1 MSTEVSLPGS
11 NGSQPPLILPRPAR
25 ERWQP
30 LRSGLLNLYRYDCE
44 EFWFE
49 QGRMLLRGNNGT
61 GKSRVLALQL
71 PFLLDGEVASHRLE
85 PDGDPAKRIEW
96 NLLMGKHRDRL
107 GYTWLEFGRAEST
120 GQEQYLTI
128 GCGLHAVE
136 GRGAPNRWFFVTSQR
151 IGLDLSLL
159 APGGHAL
166 TREQLIDRVGAHGDV
181 FTTAAAY
188 RAAVNA
194 ALFHLSEHQYSALI
208 GLLIQLRK
216 PQLSRQLDEKALSS
230 ALGEALR
237 PMPAAVITDVAEAF
251 RGLESDRAILET
263 FTAARSAADQ
273 FLVEY
278 RRYAQ
283 IIARRLAIAV
293 RNAHSAYERTMRKL
307 RDSQAEREAADS
319 EHETAKASIGQ
330 LEKEEVAAAAE
341 VQTLRES
348 PQMKS
353 ANELDA
359 ARRIAEAR
367 EGEAKRD
374 VAGHKNAREQRI
386 GLEKELAKA
395 VERADI
401 GTKEFEGQLR
411 RARQAAEVA
420 GLERGHEDVAASL
433 TDSDNVLQMS
443 RDVVD
448 RVTAAKQH
456 LAALVTRMHAASNHI
471 REHNETVGRMQSEYE
486 QAQKTHSART
496 RQLDDAEEA
505 HRAAIER
512 HQAETQTL
520 VEAFRRWQAALT
532 ELTILDSDEIADALT
547 EWCRNVE
554 GRSPVA
560 IAVSAAS
567 EVAARTIASL
577 RADAQQRA
585 KAIDERLTNL
595 VEEREQLVQGRHRP
609 PPTPYTR
616 NPVARE
622 ERPGA
627 PLWRLCD
634 FRERV
639 TSRERAG
646 FEAALESSGLLDAWV
661 LPDGS
666 VLSAT
671 EHDTFILT
679 EAAAP
684 RSDGQRANEVLQP
697 AVDRAE
703 PRAAVIGDDVVNR
716 VLSRIGIG
724 AGNGEVWIAP
734 DGAWRLGPLSG
745 SWAKNAAEHIGESA
759 RDAARRARLSTL
771 AVEIETSEREKIAVE
786 SELTSLK
793 ERESTTRAEIEA
805 IPDEGSLRDA
815 LAFVSSSERQSS
827 ALRAQVA
834 ELEAQTIECHRVLA
848 EQIHK
853 RDQSASDLGLIRW
866 VDRLSQ
872 FDQALT
878 EYRIGAGDLFA
889 AATRLAELDEATDA
903 ARHRLEAGVAAE
915 RAAFTRL
922 TDSGNAAAEAR
933 SIYATMHAA
942 VGAASTE
949 ILSRLARAELSS
961 NRIRDDLIQARKAE
975 GDLRARVVAAERDI
989 DAHTETLARDT
1000 ADRQTAINRQETFAA
1015 TRLLALCHPSLGDI
1029 ELGGWSATRAID
1041 IARRID
1047 GVLSAI
1053 RSDDAAWDNSQ
1064 RHIHLHLQTLT
1075 NALQPH
1081 GYDPAAESAG
1091 EVLVVTAAFRGQRCT
1106 IAELRGGLDDEIV
1119 SRQALLDA
1127 REREILE
1134 NHLVG
1139 EVAQH
1144 LHELL
1149 REGMSWVESMNRE
1162 LSDRPTS
1169 TGMTLRFRWEPAED
1183 GPQEFEEIRRR
1194 LVRAGATWSPD
1205 ERSAVGAFLQRRIQ
1219 VTRSQNDGGSWL
1231 EHLSTALDYRTWH
1244 RFAVERQQE
1253 GQWKRLTRRT
1263 HGTGSSGEKA
1273 IALTIPQ
1280 FAAAAAH
1287 YRSADVTAPRLILLD
1302 EVFVGIDND
1311 MRSKCMAL
1319 LAVFDLDFIMTSE
1332 REWACY
1338 ATLPGVSIY
1347 QLATRPGIDAVGLTR
1362 WVWNG
1367 RQRVRSDHPTPALGP
1382 PRSGLL
1388 DSQPELSWSM

>member
-1 MSTEVSLPGS
+1 MSADVSMSGS
-11 NGSQPPLILPRPAR
+11 NGRHPPVILPRPAR
-25 ERWQP
+25 PRWQP

-107 GYTWLEFGRAEST
+107 GYTWLEFGRADST
-120 GQEQYLTI
+120 GEEQYLTI
-128 GCGLHAVE
+128 GCALHAVE
-136 GRGAPNRWFFVTSQR
+136 GRGAPNRWFFVTTQR
-151 IGLDLSLL
+151 IGPDLSLV

-194 ALFHLSEHQYSALI
+194 ALFRLTEHQYSALV

-216 PQLSRQLDEKALSS
+216 PQLSRQLDEKALST

-237 PMPAAVITDVAEAF
+237 PMPAAVIADVAEAF
-251 RGLESDRAILET
+251 RSLESDRAILDA
-263 FTAARSAADQ
+263 FMGARSAAEQ

-307 RDSQAEREAADS
+307 RDAQAEREAAVS
-319 EHETAKASIGQ
+319 EHEAAQGTIAQ

-367 EGEAKRD
+367 EAEAKRD
-374 VAGHKNAREQRI
+374 VEGHENARKQRI
-386 GLEKELAKA
+386 VLEKEQAKA
-395 VERADI
+395 SERAHD
-401 GTKEFEGQLR
+401 GRGELEEQMR
-411 RARQAAEVA
+411 RARQSAEAA
-420 GLERGHEDVAASL
+420 GLEQGHEELAASL
-433 TDSDNVLQMS
+433 TDSDIGPHLG
-443 RDVVD
+443 RDSGD
-448 RVTAAKQH
+448 RVNAAKQR
-456 LAALVTRMHAASNHI
+456 LARLVDRMQTSSSHI
-471 REHNETVGRMQSEYE
+471 RKHNETVGKMQVAYE
-486 QAQKTHSART
+486 QAQKTHSSRT
-496 RQLDDAEEA
+496 KQLEDAAEA

-512 HQAETQTL
+512 HEAESKAL
-520 VEAFRRWQAALT
+520 VSAFRHWQGSLT
-532 ELTILDSDEIADALT
+532 ELTISDSDRIADALT
-547 EWCRNVE
+547 DWCQRVE

-560 IAVSAAS
+560 TAVSVAS
-567 EVAARTIASL
+567 DVAARAIASL

-585 KAIDERLTNL
+585 KMADERIADL
-595 VEEREQLVQGRHRP
+595 VSEREQLLLGRHRP

-616 NPVARE
+616 DPVTRE

-634 FRERV
+634 FGEQV
-639 TSRERAG
+639 AAHERAG

-661 LPDGS
+661 LPDGT
-666 VLSAT
+666 VLSAA
-671 EHDTFILT
+671 EHDTVIIT
-679 EAAAP
+679 ESATP
-684 RSDGQRANEVLQP
+684 RPDGQRATQVLHP
-697 AVDRAE
+697 AVDRADL
-703 PRAAVIGDDVVNR
+703 RAASIGDDVIDR
-716 VLSRIGIG
+716 VLARIGIG
-724 AGNGEVWIAP
+724 AGNGDVWIDS
-734 DGAWRLGPLSG
+734 DGAWRVGPLSG
-745 SWAKNAAEHIGESA
+745 RWAKGTAEHIGESA
-759 RDAARRARLSTL
+759 REAARRARLADL
-771 AVEIETSEREKIAVE
+771 AVEIDEVERERTAVE
-786 SELTSLK
+786 GELALLVDREGVARSEV
-793 ERESTTRAEIEA
+793 ERV
-805 IPDEGSLRDA
+805 PDEGTLRDA
-815 LAFVSSSERQSS
+815 LVSVGISERHAT
-827 ALRAQVA
+827 ALRGDVA
-834 ELEAQTIECHRVLA
+834 ELEAQTIECHRVLT
-848 EQIHK
+848 EHTK
-853 RDQSASDLGLIRW
+853 ERDQAAIDLGLVSW
-866 VDRLSQ
+866 VDRLSE

-878 EYRIGAGDLFA
+878 EYRVAAGDLFA
-889 AATRLAELDEATDA
+889 AAMRYAELQEVADA
-903 ARHRLEAGVAAE
+903 ARQRLETGVEAE
-915 RAAFTRL
+915 RAALTRM

-933 SIYATMHAA
+933 AIYATMHAS
-942 VGAASTE
+942 VGAAATE
-949 ILSRLARAELSS
+949 ILSRLARAERASKQV
-961 NRIRDDLIQARKAE
+961 RDDLLQARNAE
-975 GDLRARVVAAERDI
+975 GDLRTRVVAAERDI
-989 DAHTETLARDT
+989 SAHTETLTRDT
-1000 ADRQTAINRQETFAA
+1000 ADRQTAISRLEAFAT
-1015 TRLLALCHPSLGDI
+1015 TRLLALCDASLGDI
-1029 ELGGWSATRAID
+1029 ELGGWSATRAVD

-1053 RSDDAAWDNSQ
+1053 RSDDTAWDNSQ

-1081 GYDPAAESAG
+1081 GYDPAAESEG

-1106 IAELRGGLDDEIV
+1106 IGELRAGLDDEIV

-1149 REGMSWVESMNRE
+1149 REGMSWVDNMNRE

-1169 TGMTLRFRWEPAED
+1169 TGMTLRFRWEAAED
-1183 GPQEFEEIRRR
+1183 GPQEFEDIRRR
-1194 LVRAGATWSPD
+1194 LLRAGATWSPD
-1205 ERSAVGAFLQRRIQ
+1205 ERRAVGAFLQHRIQ
-1219 VTRSQNDGGSWL
+1219 IMRSQNDGGSWL

-1244 RFAVERQQE
+1244 RFAVERQQD

-1287 YRSADVTAPRLILLD
+1287 YRSADATAPRLILLD

-1338 ATLPGVSIY
+1338 ATLPGVAIY
-1347 QLATRPGIDAVGLTR
+1347 QLATRPGVDAVGLTR

-1367 RQRVRSDHPTPALGP
+1367 HQRVRSDHPSPVLAP
-1382 PRSGLL
+1382 PGSVLL
-1388 DSQPELSWSM
+1388 DDPPAVPWLT